1 MTDILQIEKVIPQQ
15 NIVLFAPHFD
25 DFLLTAGGYFYE
37 LKKKGLLGDK
47 RFHII
52 VLFSVNNYI
61 AGSGQDNYDTSLE
74 RLKLATGSAL
84 IEDTYCAN
92 ELLGEFNYRYELG
105 MEKDCLLRGKLLTD
119 GDMEFP
125 HGMYEDFG
133 EEDWK
138 VFRRLRKRIL
148 KWAMED
154 NTALIF
160 PLAIRE
166 HMDHFITREA
176 ALTVARELGL
186 NAKARFYFQEDKPYA
201 GMADEQELKRIDEFI
216 SSNSLEERLY
226 PYEPEKVIELAFKH
240 YISQVE
246 EIYAEAI
253 RNRSSELMKTYETQ
267 VPCDRIFVYNP

>member
-1 MTDILQIEKVIPQQ
+1 LNILPIAKVIPQK

-37 LKKKGLLGDK
+37 LKKHGLLGNK
-47 RFHII
+47 RFHVI

-61 AGSGQDNYDTSLE
+61 AGSGQDNYDASPE

-84 IEDTYCAN
+84 IEDTGCVN

-105 MEKDCLLRGKLLTD
+105 MEKDCLLRGKLLTE
-119 GDMEFP
+119 GEMEFP
-125 HGMYEDFG
+125 HGMYEDFN

-138 VFRRLRKRIL
+138 VFERMQARVRQ
-148 KWAMED
+148 WAAQED
-154 NTALIF
+154 TALIF

-176 ALTVARELGL
+176 ALSVARDLGL
-186 NAKARFYFQEDKPYA
+186 SARAQFYFQEDKPYA
-201 GMADEQELKRIDEFI
+201 GMAGEQELERIDRFVR
-216 SSNSLEERLY
+216 SNSLEERLY
-226 PYEPEKVIELAFKH
+226 SYEPEKVIELAFKH
-240 YISQVE
+240 YKSQVE
-246 EIYAEAI
+246 EIYREAI
-253 RNRSSELMKTYETQ
+253 RDRSRFLMENYKTD